1 MAAITKVKASKNG
14 KASTAKKA
22 TVTLPKKDRF
32 AKTRLDIPPMHTAL
46 YRATLIGDDDLIIN
60 AMGPKAKRK
69 LLQSMGPKNTASK
82 VRAAK
87 DPAAEYFDAMYV
99 LNNEYDFKE
108 GSYSNPHMRDQ
119 GYTGNIEED
128 YETIMRPI
136 RYEDCTAIH
145 GVACAGVRQGMVRAA
160 GSCGAT
166 MTHTKCNIRVLSSHG
181 NYLPIKFETLV
192 SGEDA
197 VTVGNKQTD
206 LRYRPYYSGWS
217 VDIVIAHQSEIVG
230 PEELTQLLRNAGQ
243 FVGLA
248 EWRNERGGQYGMYT
262 VDLNSI
268 QYELLK
274 DNA

>member
-1 MAAITKVKASKNG
+1 MATATKTKTSKNG
-14 KASTAKKA
+14 KAAAAKKVA
-22 TVTLPKKDRF
+22 LPTKDRF

-46 YRATLIGDDDLIIN
+46 YKATLIGDDDLIIN

-82 VRAAK
+82 VRPPK

-99 LNNEYDFKE
+99 LNNVYDFKA
-108 GSYSNPHMRDQ
+108 GSYSNPHTQDQ
-119 GYTGNIEED
+119 AYTGNIEED
-128 YETIMRPI
+128 YGTIMRPI
-136 RYEDCTAIH
+136 RGKDCTAIH

-192 SGEDA
+192 AGEDP

-243 FVGLA
+243 FVGLG
-248 EWRNERGGQYGMYT
+248 EWRNERGGQFGMYT